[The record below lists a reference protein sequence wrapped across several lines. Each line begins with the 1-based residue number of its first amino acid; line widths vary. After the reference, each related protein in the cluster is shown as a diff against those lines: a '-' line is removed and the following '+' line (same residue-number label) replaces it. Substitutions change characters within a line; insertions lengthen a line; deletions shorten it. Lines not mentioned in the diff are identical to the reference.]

1 MIQRNR
7 IRDRA
12 LQVLEDPRAGNE
24 DPDFLSRPSLVL
36 ADFQKHSEEE
46 GEEEGQEGR
55 EEEDEEFAELAEVW
69 DVEDV
74 EGEEGD

>member
-24 DPDFLSRPSLVL
+24 DPYFLSGPGLVL
-36 ADFQKHSEEE
+36 ADFQEDAEEE
-46 GEEEGQEGR
+46 GEEEGEEGR
-55 EEEDEEFAELAEVW
+55 EEED
-69 DVEDV
+69 
-74 EGEEGD
+74 